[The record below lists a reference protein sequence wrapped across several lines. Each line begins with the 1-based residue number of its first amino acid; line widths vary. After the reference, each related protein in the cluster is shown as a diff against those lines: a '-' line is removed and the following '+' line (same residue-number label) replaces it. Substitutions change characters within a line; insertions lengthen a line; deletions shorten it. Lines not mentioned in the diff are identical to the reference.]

1 MTLRL
6 DDIHVSFGN
15 VRAVAGVSL
24 TLGAGDR
31 MGIIGPNGSGKSTL
45 INAISGIVRATGAI
59 AVDGHRLRSGSART
73 AARRG
78 VGRTY
83 QTPQTFTKLTLIENV
98 MLGVPTAERRGGT
111 GSAWWRPR
119 ERRRTAE
126 ALDVL
131 VTVGLDDLAEQPAA
145 ILTYG
150 QQQRLALAR
159 ALATRPRVLLLDE
172 PAAGLNSAET
182 QALGE
187 TLRAVNA
194 GGVALLLVEHKM
206 DFVSAL
212 CPRVAVLAGGRLVA
226 DGPPGDVLSR
236 PDVIDAYLGVPHA

>member
-1 MTLRL
+1 MTLEL
-6 DDIHVSFGN
+6 TDIHVSFGN

-24 TLGAGDR
+24 TLDNGSR

-45 INAISGIVRATGAI
+45 INAISGIVRATGSI
-59 AVDGHRLRSGSART
+59 VVDGHRLRSGSGRT
-73 AARRG
+73 AARHG
-78 VGRTY
+78 ISRTY

-98 MLGVPTAERRGGT
+98 MLGVPKSEAGRPATWFRRH
-111 GSAWWRPR
+111 
-119 ERRRTAE
+119 EYRRTVE

-131 VTVGLDDLAEQPAA
+131 ATVGLADLAEQSAS

-159 ALATRPRVLLLDE
+159 ALATKPKVLLLDE

-182 QALGE
+182 QALSE
-187 TLRAVNA
+187 TLRAVND
-194 GGVALLLVEHKM
+194 GGLALLLVEHKM

-212 CPRVAVLAGGRLVA
+212 CPRVAVLAGGKLVA
-226 DGPPGDVLSR
+226 DGPPADVLSR